1 MKVCSETTPGSV
13 NFSFYQPRGVTGLF
27 VMNHDESNPSLCT
40 SLSTVRD
47 FFFFARLCL
56 FNVKFQTILLSIP
69 FTSKEGI
76 CYMNPLPHMLRK
88 EFQ

>member
-40 SLSTVRD
+40 SLTTVRD
-47 FFFFARLCL
+47 FFFC
-56 FNVKFQTILLSIP
+56 S
-69 FTSKEGI
+69 
-76 CYMNPLPHMLRK
+76 PLHLV
-88 EFQ
+88 